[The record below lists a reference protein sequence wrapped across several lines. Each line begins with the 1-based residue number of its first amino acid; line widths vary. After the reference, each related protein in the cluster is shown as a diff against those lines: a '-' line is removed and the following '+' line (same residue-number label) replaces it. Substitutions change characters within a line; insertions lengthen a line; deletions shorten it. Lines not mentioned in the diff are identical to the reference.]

1 MMICQDEELYPDEQ
15 VRTIAKRLGFAA
27 ELAAA
32 LRGR

>member
-15 VRTIAKRLGFAA
+15 VRAVAKRLGFAA
-27 ELAAA
+27 ELATA